1 MKVSSG
7 TVAALCGKFEAVL
20 PHLDERQRRLYL
32 GAEAQAL
39 GHGGITAVATAAGV
53 STTTVSR
60 GLHQL
65 RGSPSVLGRQRAPG
79 GGRKPLTTTDAG
91 LQSALDALIEPTE
104 LGDPASVLPWTT
116 ASLRDLAE
124 QLTATGH
131 PVGAS
136 TVGKLLHQMGYS
148 LQAAAQTRSGS
159 NHPDRD
165 AQFRHIHATV
175 DAFLADGQPVISVDA
190 KKKEAIGNYQRP
202 GRTWRPKGTPIEVD
216 DHAFPADTDL
226 ITPYGIYDLGKGS
239 GWVNVGTDRN
249 TAAFA
254 VESIR
259 RWWYDRG
266 HLDHPHA
273 TALLITADAGGPNGV
288 LFHTWKWQL
297 AALAREMDIPITVC
311 HFPPG
316 TSKWNKVEHRL
327 FSRITCAW
335 RGIPLTSHEVAV
347 KAIASTHTRTGLVVR
362 AELDTHRY
370 PTGQNP
376 TPWQVASLPLS
387 RDAFHGDW
395 NYTLHPA
402 PEPQRTPPR
411 RTDPAA
417 TSWLSDPALTGMPR
431 QELDSLVELVADD
444 WQWLADRDLTRRTGH
459 PRQRPSAHGTGQLEH
474 HIRVLAAV
482 LRARRVATTV
492 LITEILDCHRTYL
505 NRCADGAAELLA
517 RHDIYIAPAEGSKAR
532 TRAQLQ
538 ARIDAARQ
546 HQDGQ

>member
-1 MKVSSG
+1 MKVSSE
-7 TVAALCGKFEAVL
+7 TVAALRDKFEEVL
-20 PHLDERQRRLYL
+20 PHLDERQRRLLL
-32 GAEAQAL
+32 GSEAGAL
-39 GHGGITAVATAAGV
+39 GHGGIIAVAAAAGV
-53 STTTVSR
+53 STATVSR
-60 GLHQL
+60 GLEQL
-65 RGSPSVLGRQRAPG
+65 RMGPPVLGRQRVPG
-79 GGRKPLTTTDAG
+79 GGRKPLTTTDPE
-91 LQSALDALIEPTE
+91 LQGALDALIEPTE
-104 LGDPASVLPWTT
+104 LGDPASPLRWTT
-116 ASLRDLAE
+116 ASLRDLSE
-124 QLTATGH
+124 QLTVTGH
-131 PVGAS
+131 PVSAT
-136 TVGKLLHQMGYS
+136 TVGKLLHQMGFS
-148 LQAAAQTRSGS
+148 LQAAVRTASGAS
-159 NHPDRD
+159 HPDRD
-165 AQFRHIHATV
+165 AQFLHIQAT
-175 DAFLADGQPVISVDA
+175 AERFLAVGQPVISVDA

-202 GRTWRPKGTPIEVD
+202 GRVWRPKGVPVQVD
-216 DHAFPADTDL
+216 DHTFPADADM
-226 ITPYGIYDLGKGS
+226 ITPYGIYDLGEDS

-259 RWWYDRG
+259 RWWNDRG
-266 HLDHPHA
+266 HLDHPRA

-288 LFHTWKWQL
+288 IFHTWRWQL
-297 AALAREMDIPITVC
+297 AGLAREMDVPITVC

-347 KAIASTHTRTGLVVR
+347 KAIASAHTRTGLVVR

-376 TPWQVASLPLS
+376 TPWQVATLPLS

-417 TSWLSDPALTGMPR
+417 IVWLSDPALTGMPR
-431 QELDSLVELVADD
+431 QELASLVELVADD

-459 PRQRPSAHGTGQLEH
+459 PRQRPSAHGIGQLEH

-492 LITEILDCHRTYL
+492 LITDILNCHRTYL
-505 NRCADGAAELLA
+505 NRSADGAAVLLA
-517 RHDIYIAPAEGSKAR
+517 RHDVYIAPTEGPKAR

-538 ARIDAARQ
+538 ARIDTARQ
-546 HQDGQ
+546 HQD